1 MFPREPKPSFHI
13 LGLSQ
18 QRRVFRPSDWA
29 ERLAGIMAQFRD
41 RNQASSHPGSAQA
54 FGPAS
59 AYSSLVLPVFVP
71 HPDRGTPDKASAIR
85 AVFVDG
91 RLFEIEPMAYAFLE
105 QFAIDNELIT
115 QALDGQGEAA

>member
-1 MFPREPKPSFHI
+1 MFPRESKTSFHI

-41 RNQASSHPGSAQA
+41 PNDASSHDVGS
-54 FGPAS
+54 S
-59 AYSSLVLPVFVP
+59 VV
-71 HPDRGTPDKASAIR
+71 R

-91 RLFEIEPMAYAFLE
+91 RLFEVEPLAYAFLQ

-115 QALDGQGEAA
+115 QAMDRQGD

>member
-1 MFPREPKPSFHI
+1 MFPRESKPSFHI

-41 RNQASSHPGSAQA
+41 PNDASSHDVGAQALGSA
-54 FGPAS
+54 G

-71 HPDRGTPDKASAIR
+71 HPDHGGLDRSSVAR

-91 RLFEIEPMAYAFLE
+91 RLFEVEPLAYAFLQ

-115 QALDGQGEAA
+115 QAMDRQGD